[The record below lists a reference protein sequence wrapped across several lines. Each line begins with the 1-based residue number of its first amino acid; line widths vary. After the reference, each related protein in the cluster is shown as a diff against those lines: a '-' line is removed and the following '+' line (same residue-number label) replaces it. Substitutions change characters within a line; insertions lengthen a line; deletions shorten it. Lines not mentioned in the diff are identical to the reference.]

1 MEIGAEM
8 ENLEKTDRRIR
19 RTKKAIKEALI
30 EVLKKKNVENVT
42 IKELADKA
50 DITRATFYQYYRD
63 PVDTLEQLQKE
74 ICADLQKIVEKT
86 EGGDA
91 AGFFALLFQYFYEDK
106 TKADILS
113 FSMQN
118 QTGYE
123 KLGQY
128 IHNKYM
134 LRWKDKYIDK
144 SLKQYEYYRCYI
156 VFGCI
161 AVVENWVRY
170 GMKETPEEMTEI
182 AVSLLPKQKMYLK

>member
-1 MEIGAEM
+1 M
-8 ENLEKTDRRIR
+8 
-19 RTKKAIKEALI
+19 
-30 EVLKKKNVENVT
+30 LKKKNVENVT

-161 AVVENWVRY
+161 AVVENWVRD

>member
-91 AGFFALLFQYFYEDK
+91 AGFLHFYFNIFMKIKQRQIFYRLVCRIRPDMK
-106 TKADILS
+106 SWVSI
-113 FSMQN
+113 
-118 QTGYE
+118 
-123 KLGQY
+123 Y
-128 IHNKYM
+128 IINICSDG
-134 LRWKDKYIDK
+134 RI
-144 SLKQYEYYRCYI
+144 SI
-156 VFGCI
+156 
-161 AVVENWVRY
+161 
-170 GMKETPEEMTEI
+170 
-182 AVSLLPKQKMYLK
+182 